1 MARISDWGVAT
12 GAGHTVMKTPRRR
25 HERGFTLIELVVV
38 LAILGILIAL
48 AVPRY
53 LASRRQALAVE
64 AKNTLA
70 ELKTTSWGYY
80 QGYNTWAGLPVGTI
94 TGSNTLGIQPPGGG
108 CWDYSIESA
117 TDLAIAFRAV
127 ANPAAQPRC
136 GTLGTGN
143 LVDLVLNSD
152 GSSTTAQSFP

>member
-1 MARISDWGVAT
+1 MSGWGVAT
-12 GAGHTVMKTPRRR
+12 GAGPTVMKTPRSR

-94 TGSNTLGIQPPGGG
+94 TGSNALGIQPPGGG

-117 TDLAIAFRAV
+117 TGTAIAFRAI
-127 ANPAAQPRC
+127 ANPTSQPRC
-136 GTLGTGN
+136 GTLGVGN
-143 LVDLVLNSD
+143 LIDLVLNND

>member
-1 MARISDWGVAT
+1 MTRISDWGVAT
-12 GAGHTVMKTPRRR
+12 GAGHTVMKTPRSR
-25 HERGFTLIELVVV
+25 HDRGFTLIELVVV

-53 LASRRQALAVE
+53 LASRRHALAVE
-64 AKNTLA
+64 ASNTLA
-70 ELKTTSWGYY
+70 ELKTTAWGYY
-80 QGYNTWAGLPVGTI
+80 QGYNTWAGLPVGAI
-94 TGSNTLGIQPPGGG
+94 TGSNALGIQPPGGG

-117 TDLAIAFRAV
+117 TGLAVAFRAV

-136 GTLGTGN
+136 STLGVGN
-143 LVDLVLNSD
+143 LIDLVLNND